1 MDFLTKHL
9 VKSKIETSNLHSCFT
24 LYNIY
29 LKLIA
34 FKAFTFADKAGLAR
48 QLQTRKIE
56 FAVHQYEE

>member
-9 VKSKIETSNLHSCFT
+9 VKSKIETSNLHSYFT

-34 FKAFTFADKAGLAR
+34 FKAFTFADRGGLAR
-48 QLQTRKIE
+48 QLQT
-56 FAVHQYEE
+56 